1 MAFKMK
7 SSVEEKLA
15 PQMYS
20 PIRRMIDP
28 RTSRQER
35 LTSSQ
40 LGSEAS
46 DIDNFEELY
55 GIVPEGFYGETEMGD
70 VVSYAAWGES
80 DEWELEDGRT
90 AYSERV
96 LVLNNRDAQLMM
108 DNLNYY
114 QSSGYEG
121 DMDLQK
127 GLAEYSPLY
136 APHGDGW
143 SVIQTT
149 YIQDE
154 DGRVREI
161 IVEGYADTYVYMY
174 DEEGNL
180 VDKKEEHR
188 DPASREASKKASR
201 LRPTTYEIQGAILD
215 TGISYDNYY
224 DTH

>member
-1 MAFKMK
+1 MLFFH
-7 SSVEEKLA
+7 L
-15 PQMYS
+15 
-20 PIRRMIDP
+20 
-28 RTSRQER
+28 
-35 LTSSQ
+35 LT
-40 LGSEAS
+40 
-46 DIDNFEELY
+46 
-55 GIVPEGFYGETEMGD
+55 
-70 VVSYAAWGES
+70 
-80 DEWELEDGRT
+80 
-90 AYSERV
+90 
-96 LVLNNRDAQLMM
+96 
-108 DNLNYY
+108 
-114 QSSGYEG
+114 
-121 DMDLQK
+121 
-127 GLAEYSPLY
+127 
-136 APHGDGW
+136 PHGNGW

-201 LRPTTYEIQGAILD
+201 LRPTAYEIQGAILD